1 VEELIAG
8 RVDVAWNSPLAWV
21 RARRLAAADGV
32 KLTPV
37 TMRDT
42 DCDLRS
48 LVVVRA
54 GDPARR
60 PHRRRA

>member
-1 VEELIAG
+1 MSGLLLG
-8 RVDVAWNSPLAWV
+8 G
-21 RARRLAAADGV
+21 AD
-32 KLTPV
+32 LTPV

-54 GDPARR
+54 AGVRPGPAAGRAPRPGRRASGPAR
-60 PHRRRA
+60 PTWWTPRA